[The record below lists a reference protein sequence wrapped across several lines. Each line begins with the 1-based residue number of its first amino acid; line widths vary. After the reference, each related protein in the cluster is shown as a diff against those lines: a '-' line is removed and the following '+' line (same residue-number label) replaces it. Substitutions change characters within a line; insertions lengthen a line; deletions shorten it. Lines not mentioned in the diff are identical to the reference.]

1 LVPMFV
7 VMEVVG
13 ALIAYA
19 LIRFIFPQNAS
30 ETP

>member
-1 LVPMFV
+1 MFV

-13 ALIAYA
+13 ALMAYA

-30 ETP
+30 EAP